1 MNKKEN
7 IFESL
12 CKEAINETHI
22 NIDEFIKECARKD
35 LCVES
40 VIIGLLNESMNIAFK
55 FASEPE
61 TAISVIAS
69 VFHAQLSDK
78 NLINDELCDIFCYE
92 EGATL
97 H

>member
-7 IFESL
+7 LFESL

-40 VIIGLLNESMNIAFK
+40 VIIGLLTSYFFDIP
-55 FASEPE
+55 SSS
-61 TAISVIAS
+61 AIV
-69 VFHAQLSDK
+69 LS
-78 NLINDELCDIFCYE
+78 LILFFGISSLKKVSN
-92 EGATL
+92 
-97 H
+97 

>member
-7 IFESL
+7 LFESL
-12 CKEAINETHI
+12 CREAINETHI

-55 FASEPE
+55 FASAPGITVNV
-61 TAISVIAS
+61 TATI
-69 VFHAQLSDK
+69 D
-78 NLINDELCDIFCYE
+78 
-92 EGATL
+92 
-97 H
+97 